1 MGLCLQI
8 CHCCFTKCKI
18 CRRSRLVTSLTYR
31 NELRSSIYLST
42 KGSNSFIVED
52 EGTAEEVEE
61 AGCMIWRQQQWQHTL
76 DDVWE
81 KSFEVQQHAV

>member
-1 MGLCLQI
+1 M
-8 CHCCFTKCKI
+8 
-18 CRRSRLVTSLTYR
+18 
-31 NELRSSIYLST
+31 ST